1 MNKILHS
8 YKTPLGH
15 SVQIQKK
22 TYGPVSEKPKNRL
35 AIISGLHGDELEGIA
50 LCGRLVSYLS
60 RLEVE
65 NPEAIQ
71 GQIEIYPTANPQSL
85 VSSQRLWPMG
95 DSDMNRQF
103 GGNGK
108 SLLADVSKRIL
119 KDIIQNS
126 DIAIDIHAGNLFL
139 KELPQVRIIEGYEK
153 KIIPLASQCN
163 VDLIWVHPI
172 ADFFKLTL
180 GFNLNKAK
188 VRTIVIEAGVGAR
201 LDKEIGDQLF
211 FGMIQFM
218 RSIEVLDCEDPIIK
232 KKEPILV
239 NPDEVTMATSNT
251 SGFFVSEINLG
262 EWIEKGDLIGK
273 IICPN
278 NGNVLEEIVA
288 SSDGLTFTLR
298 EHPMTYE
305 GSVVAR
311 IANKELA
318 P

>member
-15 SVQIQKK
+15 SVQIEKK
-22 TYGPVSEKPKNRL
+22 TYGPVSGKPKNRL

-60 RLEVE
+60 RLEEE
-65 NPEAIQ
+65 NPEAIL

-85 VSSQRLWPMG
+85 ASSQRLWPMG
-95 DSDMNRQF
+95 DLDMNRQF
-103 GGNGK
+103 SGNGT
-108 SLLADVSKRIL
+108 SLLSDVSKRIL
-119 KDIIQNS
+119 KDIIHNS

-139 KELPQVRIIEGYEK
+139 KELPQVRIIEGYDK
-153 KIIPLASQCN
+153 KLIPLALQCN

-201 LDKEIGDQLF
+201 LDKEIGNQLF
-211 FGMIQFM
+211 LGMIQFM
-218 RSIEVLDCEDPIIK
+218 RSIELLDCEEPVVQ

-239 NPDEVTMATSNT
+239 NPDEVTMSAANT
-251 SGFFVSEINLG
+251 SGFFVPEVNLG
-262 EWIEKGDLIGK
+262 EWVEKGSLIGK

-278 NGNVLEEIVA
+278 NGNVLEEIIA
-288 SSDGLTFTLR
+288 SSNGLTFTLR
-298 EHPMTYE
+298 EYPMTYE

-311 IANKELA
+311 ITNKELA
-318 P
+318 S

>member
-15 SVQIQKK
+15 SVQIEKK
-22 TYGPVSEKPKNRL
+22 TYGPVSGKPKNRL

-60 RLEVE
+60 RLEKE
-65 NPEAIQ
+65 NPEAIR

-85 VSSQRLWPMG
+85 ASSQRLWPMSG
-95 DSDMNRQF
+95 LDMNRQF
-103 GGNGK
+103 SGNGK
-108 SLLADVSKRIL
+108 SLLSDISKRII
-119 KDIIQNS
+119 KDIVQNS

-139 KELPQVRIIEGYEK
+139 KELPQVRIIEGYDK
-153 KIIPLASQCN
+153 KLIPLASQCN

-201 LDKEIGDQLF
+201 LDKAIGDQLF
-211 FGMIQFM
+211 LGMIQFM
-218 RSIEVLDCEDPIIK
+218 RSIEVLDCGEPAVQK
-232 KKEPILV
+232 KQPVLV
-239 NPDEVTMATSNT
+239 NPDEVTMAVSNF
-251 SGFFVSEINLG
+251 SGFFVPEIILG
-262 EWIEKGDLIGK
+262 EWIEKGSLVGK
-273 IICPN
+273 VISPN
-278 NGNVLEEIVA
+278 SGNVLEEIIA
-288 SSDGLTFTLR
+288 SSNGLVFTLR
-298 EHPMTYE
+298 EYPMTYE

-311 IANKELA
+311 IANKELVS
-318 P
+318 

>member
-1 MNKILHS
+1 MDKILHS

-15 SVQIQKK
+15 SVHIEKK
-22 TYGPVSEKPKNRL
+22 TYGPVSGKPKNRL

-50 LCGRLVSYLS
+50 LCGKLVSYLS
-60 RLEVE
+60 RLEEE
-65 NPEAIQ
+65 NPEAIR

-85 VSSQRLWPMG
+85 ASSKRLWPMG
-95 DSDMNRQF
+95 DLDMNRQF

-108 SLLADVSKRIL
+108 SLLSDISKRIL

-153 KIIPLASQCN
+153 KLIPLASQCN

-180 GFNLNKAK
+180 GFNLNKAR

-211 FGMIQFM
+211 FGVIQFM
-218 RSIEVLDCEDPIIK
+218 RSIEVLDCEEPIVQK
-232 KKEPILV
+232 KKPILV
-239 NPDEVTMATSNT
+239 NPDEVKMAASNT
-251 SGFFVSEINLG
+251 SGFFVPDINLG
-262 EWIEKGDLIGK
+262 KWIKKDDLIGK

-278 NGNVLEEIVA
+278 NGNVLEEIVV
-288 SSDGLTFTLR
+288 SSDGLVFTLR
-298 EHPMTYE
+298 ENPMAYE

-318 P
+318 L

>member
-15 SVQIQKK
+15 SVQIEKK
-22 TYGPVSEKPKNRL
+22 TYGPVSGKPKNRL
-35 AIISGLHGDELEGIA
+35 AIISGLHGDELEGIV

-60 RLEVE
+60 QLEEE
-65 NPEAIQ
+65 NPESIR

-85 VSSQRLWPMG
+85 ASSQRLWPMG
-95 DSDMNRQF
+95 DLDMNRQF
-103 GGNGK
+103 GGNGN
-108 SLLADVSKRIL
+108 SLLANVSKRIL
-119 KDIIQNS
+119 KDIVQNS

-139 KELPQVRIIEGYEK
+139 KELPQVRIIEGYDK
-153 KIIPLASQCN
+153 KLIPLASQCN

-201 LDKEIGDQLF
+201 LDKKIGNQLF

-218 RSIEVLDCEDPIIK
+218 RSIEALDCEEPVVQ

-239 NPDEVTMATSNT
+239 NPDEVTMAASNT
-251 SGFFVSEINLG
+251 SGFFVPEINLG
-262 EWIEKGDLIGK
+262 EWIERGDLIGK

-278 NGNVLEEIVA
+278 NGNVLEEVVA
-288 SSDGLTFTLR
+288 SSNGLTFTLR

-318 P
+318 R

>member
-15 SVQIQKK
+15 SVQIAKK
-22 TYGPVSEKPKNRL
+22 TYGPVSCKPKTRL

-60 RLEVE
+60 KLEVE
-65 NPEAIQ
+65 NPEAIL

-85 VSSQRLWPMG
+85 GSSQRLWPMG
-95 DSDMNRQF
+95 DLDMNRQF
-103 GGNGK
+103 AGNGK
-108 SLLADVSKRIL
+108 SLLSDISQRIL
-119 KDIIQNS
+119 ADIIQNS

-139 KELPQVRIIEGYEK
+139 KELPQVRIIDGYDK
-153 KIIPLASQCN
+153 KLIPLAFQCN
-163 VDLIWVHPI
+163 VDLIWVHPM

-188 VRTIVIEAGVGAR
+188 VRAIVIEAGVGAR

-211 FGMIQFM
+211 FGMVRLM
-218 RSIEVLDCEDPIIK
+218 RSIGALDCEKPDVK

-239 NPDEVTMATSNT
+239 NPDEVIMATSKS
-251 SGFFVSEINLG
+251 SGFFIPEIKLG
-262 EWIEKGDLIGK
+262 EWIEKGNPIGN

-278 NGNVLEEIVA
+278 NGNILEEIKA
-288 SSDGLTFTLR
+288 NSAGLAFTLR
-298 EHPMTYE
+298 EYPMTYE

-311 IANKELA
+311 IAKKEKLI
-318 P
+318 